1 MKRGMHMSV
10 IAKMI
15 LEICVLLL
23 RIDYEVGPAKTR
35 TTADL
40 GTVHLEKAESNYYF
54 IIALLIYISYEDDR
68 LFTIR
73 EKRNIRLAIRNA
85 KHIISFR
92 TRRELLAMFKTR
104 IFIRHLFTML
114 DDYSIGEED
123 LKAIIKEVKRLLHK
137 EIKYLDVISKAH
149 IDLLAYY

>member
-1 MKRGMHMSV
+1 MSV

-15 LEICVLLL
+15 IEICVLLL
-23 RIDYEVGPAKTR
+23 RIDYEVGPVKTR

-40 GTVHLEKAESNYYF
+40 GTEYLDKAESNYYF
-54 IIALLIYISYEDDR
+54 IIAFLIYISYEDDR

-104 IFIRHLFTML
+104 IYIRHLFTMI
-114 DDYSIGEED
+114 DDYSINEED
-123 LKAIIKEVKRLLHK
+123 LNVIIKEVKRLLHK
-137 EIKYLDVISKAH
+137 EEKYMDVISRTH
-149 IDLLAYY
+149 VDLIAYY